1 MKKKSLL
8 VGMAALIF
16 PLTMSAQ
23 YTIYPIPH
31 EQTAGTG
38 KVSFTQTVNVVCDN
52 GIDDATKKRV
62 TDIFAQHSIT
72 VGFSDAADNTMAN
85 VYLGINGTE
94 GAGNAMASQLGL
106 SLDVL
111 TKERKY
117 DRHILSLT
125 DAGNGVAQLL
135 VLGENTDA
143 TFYGLASL
151 EQILDNGTT
160 DLATVTLNDYADL
173 KERGIIEGFYGKPYA
188 KDVRNDLLRF
198 MMRYKMNTYVYGAKS
213 DPYHSG
219 SWSTPYPTSAQ
230 LSDKQK
236 ESGFVS
242 SEDMQDF
249 ASVASDTKVNV
260 AWAIHPGNSLLN
272 SNTVVN
278 DIMSKFTSMYK
289 LGFRQFAVFCD
300 DVSVPSTQD
309 GMNLTASR
317 ITDLQRAIEAKWNTP
332 GANPA
337 DTVKALRFTPQIYCR
352 SFAGS
357 DTQYNNFF
365 QALSAMPSNVTVY
378 YTGWGVWSVPND
390 GDLKQ
395 VQNQF
400 GREVIWWWNYPCNDN
415 GTGPNEIYPLDMK
428 SNFYD
433 MPNVNSNS
441 SLPSEI
447 TASSQGII
455 CNPMEQGEA
464 SKTAVFSAGDFGW
477 NNKGFNNAQS
487 WEASFKG
494 LFPGNEAAQKAY
506 RFLAPYLSK
515 NDPESLN
522 TLIKSYKSTGNST
535 ELQAL
540 MKNIVSNCEVMY
552 GLENS
557 TIDGER
563 LLYKDVKPWVVRLHD
578 LAAYADTLLDV
589 ANSEVDSSVNEVIER
604 AWTEYMSASK
614 GVSTLSTKSDYMT
627 HHMSG
632 FGSDYISTS
641 ERLTH
646 AAYRYLTPFVED
658 ELVKSATS
666 WMFNNET
673 TANVFTNV
681 EKLNQPQVNY
691 SGNTAS
697 IKLGRASS
705 IPVGGYVGFE
715 LPYGKLV
722 SDATVATDYVTGD
735 KFRAFVSENGKDWKE
750 YNKEEV
756 VGSRIRY
763 FIVQNITDEA
773 QTLKLTLAQTTFT
786 FVSAAEITDAT
797 VPSASAFYENHTANY
812 LYDGDYSTYTCIK
825 QNQKVG
831 DIYQV
836 TLKETTP
843 VESVRICMGTTN
855 GDNIN
860 EGVVQV
866 SADGTTWKDLTV
878 AGTKTTVYSLT
889 SGASQTVATVDGYP
903 VIATDFLYYNPT
915 TGEAEPI
922 TAKYVRMKVNKIH
935 SANKWLRLHE
945 IEVNGK
951 AVTDQVSLS
960 DGKGIY
966 LPNATDGDGT
976 TSTGFYTP
984 TGNTGGEF
992 IYNFNKSIYVDGVTL
1007 FCDPETTTGIEYAVT
1022 LDGETWQD
1030 VETNGANG
1038 IVKISLSEDQQAAK
1052 ALRIK
1057 WTGSKTIAIYEIS
1070 ETAVENGEHPVHTKV
1085 ESITADNVST
1095 ANATLSYNG
1104 NNLVAKAPL
1113 GLKSAQVYTLDGAQ
1127 VMSQTLNGSTEA
1139 VLPLATG
1146 YQTLVV
1152 KLTLTNGTSK
1162 TFKLVK

>member
-8 VGMAALIF
+8 VGMAALLF

-52 GIDDATKKRV
+52 GIDAATKKRV
-62 TDIFAQHSIT
+62 TDIFAQHDIT
-72 VGFSDAADNTMAN
+72 AAFSDVADATQSNI
-85 VYLGINGTE
+85 YLGINGAE
-94 GAGNAMASQLGL
+94 GSGNAMATQLGL

-111 TKERKY
+111 TKAKKY

-125 DAGNGVAQLL
+125 DGGNGVAQLL

-160 DLATVTLNDYADL
+160 DLETVTLNDYADL

-236 ESGFVS
+236 ASGFVS

-272 SNTVVN
+272 SSTVIT

-309 GMNLTASR
+309 DMNLTASR
-317 ITDLQRAIEAKWNTP
+317 ITQLQRAIEAKWNTP
-332 GANPA
+332 GADPA

-352 SFAGS
+352 AFAGP

-365 QALSAMPSNVTVY
+365 QALSTMPSNVTVY
-378 YTGWGVWSVPND
+378 YTGYGVWSVPND
-390 GDLKQ
+390 GDLNQ

-415 GTGPNEIYPLDMK
+415 GTGPNEIYPMDMK

-433 MPNVNSNS
+433 MPNVNNNA

-477 NNKGFNNAQS
+477 NNKAFNNAQS

-515 NDPESLN
+515 NDPDALN
-522 TLIKSYKSTGNST
+522 TLIKNYKTNGDAT
-535 ELQAL
+535 QLQAL
-540 MKNIVSNCEVMY
+540 MKEIMSNCDVMAS
-552 GLENS
+552 LENS
-557 TIDGER
+557 TVDGER

-589 ANSEVDSSVNEVIER
+589 ASSAVDSSVSEVIEQS
-604 AWTEYMSASK
+604 WINYMNMSK
-614 GVSTLSTKSDYMT
+614 AVPTLSTKSDYMT

-632 FGSDYISTS
+632 FGSDYINTD

-658 ELVKSATS
+658 YLTKNATN
-666 WMFNNET
+666 WMFNVSDEPQ
-673 TANVFTNV
+673 VITNV
-681 EKLNQPQVNY
+681 DNLMKPQASY
-691 SGNTAS
+691 SGAS
-697 IKLGRASS
+697 VYVKLGRASN
-705 IPVGGYVGFE
+705 IPAGGYVGFE
-715 LPYGKLV
+715 LPYGKRV
-722 SDATVATDYVTGD
+722 KDATVAEDFVTGE
-735 KFRAFVSENGKDWKE
+735 KFRAMVSENGKDWKL
-750 YNKEEV
+750 YNKDEV
-756 VGSRIRY
+756 VGTRIRH
-763 FIVQNITDEA
+763 FVVQNITNET
-773 QTLKLTLAQTTFT
+773 QSLKLAASQTTFT
-786 FVSAAEITDAT
+786 FESAAEITDGS
-797 VPSASAFYENHTANY
+797 VPSNSGFYNDHTANY
-812 LYDGDYSTYTCIK
+812 MYDGDYSTYTCIK
-825 QNQKVG
+825 QDQKLG
-831 DIYQV
+831 DTYQV
-836 TLKETTP
+836 TLKEETP
-843 VESVRICMGTTN
+843 IESVRICMGTTN
-855 GDNIN
+855 GDNVN

-866 SADGTTWKDLTV
+866 SNDNKTWSDLTV
-878 AGTKTTVYSLT
+878 VGTNTTTYTIT
-889 SGASQTVATVDGYP
+889 SGASQRVATVDNND
-903 VIATDFLYYNPT
+903 VIATDFIYYNPT
-915 TGEAEPI
+915 TGEAEAI
-922 TAKYVRMKVNKIH
+922 NAKYVRLKVTKLP
-935 SANKWLRLHE
+935 SSNKWLRLHE

-951 AVTDQVSLS
+951 AINNQGSLS
-960 DGKGIY
+960 DDKGLY
-966 LPNATDGDGT
+966 LSNATDGDGT
-976 TSTGFYTP
+976 TSTGYYARSTSE
-984 TGNTGGEF
+984 GGEF
-992 IYNFNKSIYVDGVTL
+992 IYHFNKCLYVEGVTL
-1007 FCDPETTTGIEYAVT
+1007 FCDPETTSGISYAVT
-1022 LDGETWQD
+1022 LDGDTWQD
-1030 VETNGANG
+1030 VEANG
-1038 IVKISLSEDQQAAK
+1038 EGKGVVKISLNADQQAAK

-1057 WTGSKTIAIYEIS
+1057 WTGEKPIAIYEVS
-1070 ETAVENGEHPVHTKV
+1070 ETNTDERPVVSKV
-1085 ESITADNVST
+1085 ESITADNVSS
-1095 ANATLSYNG
+1095 AEATLSYNG
-1104 NNLVAKAPL
+1104 NSLVAQAPL
-1113 GLKSAQVYTLDGAQ
+1113 GLKSAEVYTLDGAK
-1127 VMSQTLNGSTEA
+1127 VMSETLGGATEA
-1139 VLPLATG
+1139 ILPIASAH
-1146 YQTLVV
+1146 QTFVV
-1152 KLTLTNGTSK
+1152 KLTLNNGMSK
-1162 TFKLVK
+1162 TFKVVK